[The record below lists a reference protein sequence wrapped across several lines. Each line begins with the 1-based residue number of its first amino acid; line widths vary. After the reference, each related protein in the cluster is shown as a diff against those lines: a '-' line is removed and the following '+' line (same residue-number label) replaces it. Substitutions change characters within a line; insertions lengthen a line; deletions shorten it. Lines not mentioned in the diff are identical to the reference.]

1 MAQTKTQFGYRSAP
15 RSGSGGREAA
25 EHAVVVVG
33 AGPVGL
39 SLAIDLAQRGQ
50 SVVLLDDADR
60 IGEGSRAICFS
71 KRSLEFWDRLGIGQ
85 RMVDKGVVW
94 SVGKIFHGDSQLYQ
108 FNLLPE
114 EGHKRPA
121 FINLQQFYAEAYL
134 VDRVEELPAID
145 LRWRNKV
152 IGLEQRNDHV
162 RADDRD
168 AGWPLSAARRLSSSP
183 ATAPVRRCG
192 RWSGAEFAGQVF
204 EDQFLIADV
213 KMTAEFPTERW
224 FWFDPPFHAGRSALL
239 HKQPD
244 DIWRIDLQLSRYAD
258 PAFEKQPENV
268 RPRIARMLGHDK
280 FDFEWISLYKFQCRR
295 MDRFIHG
302 RVIFAGDAAH
312 QVSPFGARGANSG
325 LEDAENIA
333 WKLDRVLRG
342 TSPEALL
349 ESYHTE
355 RSAAADEN
363 IRESTRS
370 TDFMAPASHQEARLR
385 KAVLSLA
392 KETEFGK
399 RMVNGGRLSVPSIYD
414 TPLSTADG
422 DAWRGGPRPGASM
435 PDAPIAAPIW
445 PADVPDRSFHR
456 RGNAVHAAG
465 VRQWRGD
472 RCARGRW
479 PIRIG
484 GEGGFADRQG
494 TGWRALRR
502 RTRHRLS
509 AAARRL
515 CRRALPAP
523 DAGRRST
530 PRWRAPPAE
539 LRFCHDAVHQLEF
552 CQAGRCLP
560 RHRRG
565 ASRVERDAK
574 RRPRCRAGAGAR
586 QSYRRHRGAAMKPSR
601 SPSGGC
607 SMPAS
612 SSNSSNNRIHG
623 LERRKGLN

>member
-1 MAQTKTQFGYRSAP
+1 MALTKTQFGYRRHPDQDRAGTGP
-15 RSGSGGREAA
+15 A

-50 SVVLLDDADR
+50 KVVLLDDADR
-60 IGEGSRAICFS
+60 IGEGSRAILFS
-71 KRSLEFWDRLGIGQ
+71 KRSLEFWDRLGVGD

-94 SVGKIFHGDSQLYQ
+94 SVGRIFHGATLLYQ

-114 EGHKRPA
+114 QGHKRPA
-121 FINLQQFYAEAYL
+121 FINLQQFHAEAYL
-134 VDRVEELPAID
+134 VDRVQELSAVD

-152 IGLEQRNDHV
+152 IGLEPRNDHV
-162 RADDRD
+162 VVTIETPDGSYRMRASYVVACD
-168 AGWPLSAARRLSSSP
+168 GARSSLRKM
-183 ATAPVRRCG
+183 V
-192 RWSGAEFAGQVF
+192 GAEFTGQVF

-239 HKQPD
+239 HRQPD
-244 DIWRIDLQLSRYAD
+244 DIWRIDLQLSRFAD

-295 MDRFIHG
+295 MDKFLHG

-342 TSPEALL
+342 ASPEALL
-349 ESYHTE
+349 QSYHTE

-370 TDFMAPASHQEARLR
+370 TDFMAPSSHQEARLR

-399 RMVNGGRLSVPSIYD
+399 RMVNGGRLSVPSVYD
-414 TPLSTADG
+414 TPLSTTDHEV
-422 DAWRGGPRPGASM
+422 WRGGPRPGTSM
-435 PDAPIAAPIW
+435 PDAPIETPSGQPMFLTEAFIKTGTRFTLMSFGNGAAIEP
-445 PADVPDRSFHR
+445 PQ
-456 RGNAVHAAG
+456 G
-465 VRQWRGD
+465 V
-472 RCARGRW
+472 ATV
-479 PIRIG
+479 RIG
-484 GEGGFADRQG
+484 GDDGLVDSAGF
-494 TGWRALRR
+494 
-502 RTRHRLS
+502 
-509 AAARRL
+509 
-515 CRRALPAP
+515 
-523 DAGRRST
+523 
-530 PRWRAPPAE
+530 
-539 LRFCHDAVHQLEF
+539 
-552 CQAGRCLP
+552 
-560 RHRRG
+560 
-565 ASRVERDAK
+565 
-574 RRPRCRAGAGAR
+574 AGAR
-586 QSYRRHRGAAMKPSR
+586 YDA
-601 SPSGGC
+601 
-607 SMPAS
+607 
-612 SSNSSNNRIHG
+612 
-623 LERRKGLN
+623 